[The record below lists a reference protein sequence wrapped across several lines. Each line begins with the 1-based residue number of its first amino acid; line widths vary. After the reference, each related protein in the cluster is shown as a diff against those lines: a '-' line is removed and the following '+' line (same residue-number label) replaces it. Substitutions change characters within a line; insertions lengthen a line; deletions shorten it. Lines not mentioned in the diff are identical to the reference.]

1 MQTEE
6 KVQKLVQAPK
16 VVSVEEYRTPIA
28 QAYPNYASRGKT
40 RRLRFRGA
48 WTSDGKY
55 HDID

>member
-1 MQTEE
+1 MSTENKE
-6 KVQKLVQAPK
+6 VPKAPAPK
-16 VVSVEEYRTPIA
+16 VVRIEEYRTPVA
-28 QAYPNYASRGKT
+28 QAYPDYASRGKA